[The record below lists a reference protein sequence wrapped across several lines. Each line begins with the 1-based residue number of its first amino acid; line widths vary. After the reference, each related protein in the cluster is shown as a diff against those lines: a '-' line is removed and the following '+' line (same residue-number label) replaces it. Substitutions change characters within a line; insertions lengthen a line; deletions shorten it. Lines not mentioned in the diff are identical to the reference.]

1 MHLVATQCVVL
12 AVAGE
17 RCNYLPGDA
26 LPEIPDDQ
34 AARLVRLGAARE
46 TVPALAALAK
56 PKARA
61 KAAAKAAT
69 QPEPEPSAAGEPLA
83 A

>member
-34 AARLVRLGAARE
+34 ARE

-61 KAAAKAAT
+61 KAAAKAAS